1 MTLLSTYFTLEGKTA
16 FKHPVS
22 CVLVSK
28 EQSRRNKEESGHAVQ
43 EEEKQ
48 PKPDAEKCSLTG
60 DSNKPTRGNS
70 LVSAKGRLVF
80 LPLTEQF
87 WDWCPA
93 EHTLGN
99 VIQYS

>member
-1 MTLLSTYFTLEGKTA
+1 VPDNFTLLSTYFTLEGKTA

-48 PKPDAEKCSLTG
+48 PKPDTEKCSLTG

-70 LVSAKGRLVF
+70 LVSAKKRKTVEML
-80 LPLTEQF
+80 EKKRKKKKIRMMQ
-87 WDWCPA
+87 
-93 EHTLGN
+93 
-99 VIQYS
+99 